1 MEEKK
6 LWVKPQ
12 LIILGR
18 GTPDENVLTGCKT
31 GVGGIQGAST
41 GNCAPGGIPC
51 FALGS

>member
-6 LWVKPQ
+6 QWVTPQ

-31 GVGGIQGAST
+31 GAGGIQGPAT
-41 GNCAPGGIPC
+41 GNCAPGAIPC